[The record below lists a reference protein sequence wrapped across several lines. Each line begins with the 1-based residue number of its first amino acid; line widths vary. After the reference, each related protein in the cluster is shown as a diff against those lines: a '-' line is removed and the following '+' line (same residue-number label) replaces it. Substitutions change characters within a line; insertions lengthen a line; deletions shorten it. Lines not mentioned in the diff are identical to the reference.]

1 MERTLQPGGV
11 YRHYK
16 GNLYKALYVAT
27 HTETEEPLA
36 VYQALYGEHGIWARP
51 LAMFLDDV
59 YISSVF
65 LALNVAIGT
74 NTREAV
80 RKQKLAA

>member
-36 VYQALYGEHGIWARP
+36 VYQALYGEYGIWARP

-59 YISSVF
+59 TLSDGSVVQRF
-65 LALNVAIGT
+65 TLVEESDIIK
-74 NTREAV
+74 V
-80 RKQKLAA
+80 

>member
-59 YISSVF
+59 TLPDGSVVQRF
-65 LALNVAIGT
+65 TLVEELDIIKA
-74 NTREAV
+74 
-80 RKQKLAA
+80 

>member
-1 MERTLQPGGV
+1 MERTLQLGGV

-36 VYQALYGEHGIWARP
+36 VYQALYGEYGIWARP

-59 YISSVF
+59 TLPDGSVVQRF
-65 LALNVAIGT
+65 TLVEESDIIK
-74 NTREAV
+74 V
-80 RKQKLAA
+80 

>member
-1 MERTLQPGGV
+1 MERTLQPGGI

-16 GNLYKALYVAT
+16 GNLYKALYVAI

-36 VYQALYGEHGIWARP
+36 VYQALYGEYGIWARP

-59 YISSVF
+59 TLPDGSVVQRF
-65 LALNVAIGT
+65 TLVEESDIIK
-74 NTREAV
+74 V
-80 RKQKLAA
+80 

>member
-36 VYQALYGEHGIWARP
+36 VYQALYGEYVIWARP

-59 YISSVF
+59 TLPDGSVVQRF
-65 LALNVAIGT
+65 TLVEESDIIK
-74 NTREAV
+74 V
-80 RKQKLAA
+80 

>member
-1 MERTLQPGGV
+1 MERTLQPGGI

-36 VYQALYGEHGIWARP
+36 VYQALYGEYGIWARP

-59 YISSVF
+59 TLPDGSVVQRF
-65 LALNVAIGT
+65 TLVEESDIIK
-74 NTREAV
+74 V
-80 RKQKLAA
+80 

>member
-16 GNLYKALYVAT
+16 GNLYQALYVAT

-36 VYQALYGEHGIWARP
+36 IYQALYGEHGIWARP

-59 YISSVF
+59 TLPDGSVVQRF
-65 LALNVAIGT
+65 TLVEESDIIK
-74 NTREAV
+74 V
-80 RKQKLAA
+80 

>member
-36 VYQALYGEHGIWARP
+36 DYQA
-51 LAMFLDDV
+51 
-59 YISSVF
+59 
-65 LALNVAIGT
+65 
-74 NTREAV
+74 
-80 RKQKLAA
+80 

>member
-1 MERTLQPGGV
+1 MDRTLQPGGV

-16 GNLYKALYVAT
+16 GNLYKTLYVAI

-36 VYQALYGEHGIWARP
+36 VYQALYGEYGIWARP

-59 YISSVF
+59 TLSDGSVVQRF
-65 LALNVAIGT
+65 TLVEESDIIK
-74 NTREAV
+74 V
-80 RKQKLAA
+80 

>member
-16 GNLYKALYVAT
+16 GNLYKALYVAI

-36 VYQALYGEHGIWARP
+36 VYQALYGEYGIWARP

-59 YISSVF
+59 TLPDGSVVQRF
-65 LALNVAIGT
+65 TLVEESDIIK
-74 NTREAV
+74 V
-80 RKQKLAA
+80 

>member
-36 VYQALYGEHGIWARP
+36 VYQALYGEYGIWARP

-59 YISSVF
+59 TLPDGSVVQRF
-65 LALNVAIGT
+65 TLVEELDIIKA
-74 NTREAV
+74 
-80 RKQKLAA
+80 

>member
-1 MERTLQPGGV
+1 MERTLQPGGI

-16 GNLYKALYVAT
+16 GNLYKALYVAI

-59 YISSVF
+59 TLPDGSVVQRF
-65 LALNVAIGT
+65 TLVEESDIIK
-74 NTREAV
+74 V
-80 RKQKLAA
+80 

>member
-36 VYQALYGEHGIWARP
+36 VYQALYGKYGIWARP

-59 YISSVF
+59 TLPDGSVVQRF
-65 LALNVAIGT
+65 TLVEESDIIK
-74 NTREAV
+74 V
-80 RKQKLAA
+80 

>member
-1 MERTLQPGGV
+1 MERTLQPGGI

-59 YISSVF
+59 TLPDGSVVQRF
-65 LALNVAIGT
+65 TLVEESDIIK
-74 NTREAV
+74 V
-80 RKQKLAA
+80 

>member
-1 MERTLQPGGV
+1 MDRTLQPGGV

-36 VYQALYGEHGIWARP
+36 VYQALYGEYGIWARP

-59 YISSVF
+59 TLPDGSVVQRF
-65 LALNVAIGT
+65 TLVEESDIIK
-74 NTREAV
+74 V
-80 RKQKLAA
+80 

>member
-1 MERTLQPGGV
+1 MERTLQPGGI

-16 GNLYKALYVAT
+16 GNLYKALYVAI

-51 LAMFLDDV
+51 LAMVLDDV
-59 YISSVF
+59 TLPDGSVVQRF
-65 LALNVAIGT
+65 TLVEESDIIK
-74 NTREAV
+74 V
-80 RKQKLAA
+80 

>member
-1 MERTLQPGGV
+1 MERTLQPGGL

-36 VYQALYGEHGIWARP
+36 VYQALYGEYGIWARP

-59 YISSVF
+59 TLPDGSVVQRF
-65 LALNVAIGT
+65 TLVEESDIIK
-74 NTREAV
+74 V
-80 RKQKLAA
+80 

>member
-1 MERTLQPGGV
+1 MERTLQPGGI

-36 VYQALYGEHGIWARP
+36 VYQALYGEYGIWARP

-59 YISSVF
+59 ILPDGSVVQRF
-65 LALNVAIGT
+65 TLVEESDIIK
-74 NTREAV
+74 V
-80 RKQKLAA
+80 

>member
-1 MERTLQPGGV
+1 MERTLQPGGL

-27 HTETEEPLA
+27 HSETEEPLA
-36 VYQALYGEHGIWARP
+36 VYQALYGEYGIWARP

-59 YISSVF
+59 TLPDGSVVQRF
-65 LALNVAIGT
+65 TLVEESDIIK
-74 NTREAV
+74 V
-80 RKQKLAA
+80 

>member
-36 VYQALYGEHGIWARP
+36 VYQALYGEYGIWARP

-59 YISSVF
+59 TLPDGSVVQRF
-65 LALNVAIGT
+65 TLVEESDIIK
-74 NTREAV
+74 V
-80 RKQKLAA
+80 

>member
-1 MERTLQPGGV
+1 MRNEFILGAT

-16 GNLYKALYVAT
+16 GNLYKALYIAK

-51 LAMFLDDV
+51 LAMFLDEVTLPDG
-59 YISSVF
+59 SVVPRF
-65 LALNVAIGT
+65 ALV
-74 NTREAV
+74 EE
-80 RKQKLAA
+80 

>member
-36 VYQALYGEHGIWARP
+36 VYQALYGEYGIWARP

-59 YISSVF
+59 TLLDGSVVQRF
-65 LALNVAIGT
+65 TLVEESDIIK
-74 NTREAV
+74 V
-80 RKQKLAA
+80 

>member
-36 VYQALYGEHGIWARP
+36 VYQALYGEYGIWARP

-59 YISSVF
+59 TLPDGSVVPRF
-65 LALNVAIGT
+65 TLV
-74 NTREAV
+74 EE
-80 RKQKLAA
+80 

>member
-1 MERTLQPGGV
+1 MERTLQPGEV

-36 VYQALYGEHGIWARP
+36 VYQALYGEYGIWARP

-59 YISSVF
+59 TLPDGSVVQRF
-65 LALNVAIGT
+65 TLVEELDIIKA
-74 NTREAV
+74 
-80 RKQKLAA
+80 

>member
-1 MERTLQPGGV
+1 MERTLQPGGI

-36 VYQALYGEHGIWARP
+36 VYQALYGEYGMWARP

-59 YISSVF
+59 TLPDGSVVQRF
-65 LALNVAIGT
+65 TLVEESDIIK
-74 NTREAV
+74 V
-80 RKQKLAA
+80 

>member
-1 MERTLQPGGV
+1 MERTLQPGEV

-36 VYQALYGEHGIWARP
+36 VYQALYGEYGIWARP

-59 YISSVF
+59 TLPDGSVVQRF
-65 LALNVAIGT
+65 TLVEESDIIK
-74 NTREAV
+74 V
-80 RKQKLAA
+80 

>member
-36 VYQALYGEHGIWARP
+36 VYQALYGEYGIWARP

-59 YISSVF
+59 TLSDGSVVQRF
-65 LALNVAIGT
+65 TLVEESDIII
-74 NTREAV
+74 V
-80 RKQKLAA
+80 

>member
-36 VYQALYGEHGIWARP
+36 VYQALYGEYGIWARP

-59 YISSVF
+59 TLPDGSVVQRF
-65 LALNVAIGT
+65 TLV
-74 NTREAV
+74 EE
-80 RKQKLAA
+80 

>member
-59 YISSVF
+59 TLSDGSVVQRF
-65 LALNVAIGT
+65 TLVEESDIIK
-74 NTREAV
+74 V
-80 RKQKLAA
+80 

>member
-1 MERTLQPGGV
+1 MDRTLQPGGV

-16 GNLYKALYVAT
+16 GNFYKALYVAI

-36 VYQALYGEHGIWARP
+36 VYQALYGEYGIWARP

-59 YISSVF
+59 TLPDGSVVQRF
-65 LALNVAIGT
+65 TLV
-74 NTREAV
+74 EE
-80 RKQKLAA
+80 

>member
-16 GNLYKALYVAT
+16 GNLYKALYVAI

-59 YISSVF
+59 TLPDGSVVQRF
-65 LALNVAIGT
+65 TLVEESDIIK
-74 NTREAV
+74 V
-80 RKQKLAA
+80 

>member
-59 YISSVF
+59 TLPDGSVVQRF
-65 LALNVAIGT
+65 TLVEESDIIK
-74 NTREAV
+74 V
-80 RKQKLAA
+80 

>member
-36 VYQALYGEHGIWARP
+36 VYQALYGEYGIWARP

-59 YISSVF
+59 TLLEGSIVQRFTLVEESDIIKV
-65 LALNVAIGT
+65 
-74 NTREAV
+74 
-80 RKQKLAA
+80 

>member
-36 VYQALYGEHGIWARP
+36 VYQALYGEYGIWARP

-59 YISSVF
+59 TLPDGSVVQRF
-65 LALNVAIGT
+65 TLVEESDIIKA
-74 NTREAV
+74 
-80 RKQKLAA
+80 

>member
-36 VYQALYGEHGIWARP
+36 VYQALYGEYGIWARP

-59 YISSVF
+59 ILPDGSVVQRF
-65 LALNVAIGT
+65 TLVEESDIIK
-74 NTREAV
+74 V
-80 RKQKLAA
+80 